1 MADSFSVPNVSF
13 AHSPMVCNRA
23 HSAIQCHDNH
33 WVADKMADR
42 NIWGYFDFFFL
53 EAIRKSDSPH
63 SVWRKMRELR
73 IGILTFHSQLNYGG
87 VLQCWALQTVLEKMG
102 HEVVVIDRWLHS
114 DNRYLECGFNKWR
127 IRFWAKF
134 LFRAMLGLGDW
145 AILQRVKKT
154 KRFINEY
161 LHLTPCH
168 FVEWKDAPKNIGIDL
183 LVVGSDQVWHCGDW
197 GDPRAYLLEGAPQ
210 IPAIAYAAS
219 FGMASLPE
227 WTNKDKQISSISL
240 YKDGLKRFRAISCR
254 ETEGVTIC
262 RSLGFDAT
270 HVVDPTLLA
279 WLDGEKAEKKNEIVC
294 YFMSEPIADN
304 IDELAEFAKRNRCT
318 VKILTKDPPLL
329 PIPKSVR
336 MLVQNRKR
344 NAKIVSSN
352 LQIMASASP
361 AEFFDAFKTA
371 KYVISD
377 SFHALMFSICF
388 DCNVRILRPKSEFR
402 KTMFARIEEFANHA
416 NGNLLVDTV
425 HDALGSFNNGMM
437 VEFDRSWLTA
447 IRQDSLSWLQNAIA

>member
-1 MADSFSVPNVSF
+1 M
-13 AHSPMVCNRA
+13 
-23 HSAIQCHDNH
+23 
-33 WVADKMADR
+33 K
-42 NIWGYFDFFFL
+42 
-53 EAIRKSDSPH
+53 
-63 SVWRKMRELR
+63 

-102 HEVVVIDRWLHS
+102 HEVVVIDRWLHA
-114 DNRYLECGFNKWR
+114 DNHYLECGFNKCQ
-127 IRFWAKF
+127 IGFWVKF
-134 LFRAMLGLGDW
+134 ILRAMIGLGDW
-145 AILQRVKKT
+145 AKRQRVRKT
-154 KRFINEY
+154 KRFLKTY
-161 LHLTPCH
+161 LNLTPYH
-168 FVEWKDAPKNIGIDL
+168 FVEWKDAPKDLGVDL

-227 WTNKDKQISSISL
+227 WTHKDKQISSISL

-254 ETEGVTIC
+254 ETEGVAIC
-262 RSLGFDAT
+262 KSMGFEAT

-279 WLDGEKAEKKNEIVC
+279 WLDGEKTEKENELVC
-294 YFMSEPIADN
+294 YFMSESIDDN
-304 IDELAEFAKRNRCT
+304 IDGLAEFANKNSCA
-318 VKILTKDPPLL
+318 VKIFTKDPPLL
-329 PIPKSVR
+329 PIPKNLNT
-336 MLVQNRKR
+336 LVQNSNRNGKR
-344 NAKIVSSN
+344 IGSN
-352 LQIMASASP
+352 VQIMASASP

-388 DCNVRILRPKSEFR
+388 GCNVRIMRPKTEMR

-437 VEFDRSWLTA
+437 VEFDRSWLTT
-447 IRQDSLSWLQNAIA
+447 IRQGSLSWLQNAIA